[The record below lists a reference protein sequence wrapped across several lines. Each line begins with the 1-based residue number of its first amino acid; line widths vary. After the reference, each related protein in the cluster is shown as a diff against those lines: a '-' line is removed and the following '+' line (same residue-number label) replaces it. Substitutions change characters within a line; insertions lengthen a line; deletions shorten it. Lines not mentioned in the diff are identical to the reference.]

1 MFWEKLIVADVNDD
15 ANVIRHEMANVR
27 GALDENVDELVEGA
41 RNLTNWRYYVKAAPW
56 GAVGAAAAL
65 GFMIVPKRVE
75 IVQPNADEIAKL
87 AKRHQIVVEH
97 AAKSEARRSGP
108 AQMVLTMIA
117 NAALRAAT
125 AYASQEAGKL
135 FGKQAG
141 KAQNEAD
148 AHEQFQKMGARRK

>member
-1 MFWEKLIVADVNDD
+1 MAGTDGQADV
-15 ANVIRHEMANVR
+15 IRQEMAHVR
-27 GALDENVDELVEGA
+27 GTLDENVQEFVDGA
-41 RNLTNWRYYVKAAPW
+41 KNLTNWRFYVKSAPW

-75 IVQPNADEIAKL
+75 IVPPNADEIAKL

-108 AQMVLTMIA
+108 AQVVLTMIA

-141 KAQNEAD
+141 KAENEAD
-148 AHEQFQKMGARRK
+148 ARSSQMEARRP